1 MFELYRGLWGAHF
14 FLFFITGGFCAL
26 AMGLQRYIKDM
37 GGGGVQLYIYIYVG
51 PYEIRFNFSQ
61 IPFNFFLNSFFS
73 VSIFLDSVFFHF
85 HFMDSFLMVKLNCI
99 YQKSM
104 SN

>member
-1 MFELYRGLWGAHF
+1 MCACDGLTKIHK
-14 FLFFITGGFCAL
+14 
-26 AMGLQRYIKDM
+26 RY
-37 GGGGVQLYIYIYVG
+37 GGGGGAIIYIYIYIYIYVG
-51 PYEIRFNFSQ
+51 PYEIRFNFPQ
-61 IPFNFFLNSFFS
+61 IPLNYFLNSFFS